1 MYVQVYYKSN
11 ANEKL
16 SNNNISQLCSLIFL
30 IKLGYKLSLDPVPL
44 YKQDYDNETLGIR

>member
-1 MYVQVYYKSN
+1 MYVQVYYKSI

-16 SNNNISQLCSLIFL
+16 SLSQLCSLIFL